1 MLVLSRLEGER
12 IVLNPAGERVT
23 LDGPITL
30 QLLYVGGNHV
40 RLGVTAPREIVILRE
55 ELVEN
60 PREELVENPGRQA
73 GGLGQTDDLSSRRN
87 SA

>member
-12 IVLNPAGERVT
+12 IVLNPAGGRVT

-60 PREELVENPGRQA
+60 PGRQA